1 MREHRA
7 KLGVLFLIVFVD
19 LVGFGMVIPLLPLY
33 AETFQP
39 SPLTLG
45 FLMASYSAMQFVF
58 APILGRLSDRF
69 GRRPV
74 LLLSLAGAVAGYAL
88 LGVAASLP
96 MLFVSRVVAG
106 IAGANISTAQAV
118 IADITG
124 PEGRARGMGVIGAAF
139 GLGFILGPAFGGLL
153 YEHFGPGA
161 PGLGAAATSA
171 VALVLTWF
179 LLPETLD
186 PGQRDRAAHEPFT
199 LARLRRALSHPCLG
213 LVLAIYFLTTAAFSG
228 FEVTFAQ
235 FFSHKYGI
243 GPKEVSYLLVGI
255 GLVGAIVQG
264 GLIGRLA
271 KRFGEAPLV
280 AAGLLISG
288 VCLGLVPS
296 MPTLAL
302 SGVALGVMA
311 VGVGITNPS
320 LSALASEL
328 ADPDE
333 VGGILGIYQGLSSL
347 GRIVGPFAG
356 ELAYGEGPNWPLR
369 LASAVFLGCAA
380 LAVLMLARRN
390 AGVCV
395 PAGGSPGQSLRKK

>member
-33 AETFQP
+33 AETFKP
-39 SPLTLG
+39 SPLALG
-45 FLMASYSAMQFVF
+45 FLMASFSAMQFIF
-58 APILGRLSDRF
+58 APVLGRLSDRF
-69 GRRPV
+69 GRRPI
-74 LLLSLAGAVAGYAL
+74 LLTSLAGGVAGYLL
-88 LGVAASLP
+88 LGFAASLP
-96 MLFVSRVVAG
+96 MLFVSRIVAG

-186 PGQRDRAAHEPFT
+186 PNQRDRAAHEPFT
-199 LARLRRALSHPCLG
+199 IARLGRALTHPCLG

-235 FFSHKYGI
+235 FFSHKYAI

-271 KRFGEAPLV
+271 GRFGETRLV
-280 AAGLLISG
+280 AAGLVISG
-288 VCLGLVPS
+288 VCLGFVPY

-311 VGVGITNPS
+311 IGVGITNPS

-356 ELAYGEGPNWPLR
+356 ELAYGVGPPWPLR
-369 LASAVFLGCAA
+369 LASLAFLACAVAA
-380 LAVLMLARRN
+380 LVLLARRR
-390 AGVCV
+390 AGICDR
-395 PAGGSPGQSLRKK
+395 PPGASA

>member
-33 AETFQP
+33 AETFKP
-39 SPLTLG
+39 SPLALG
-45 FLMASYSAMQFVF
+45 FLMAAYSAMQFVF

-74 LLLSLAGAVAGYAL
+74 LLLSLAGAVAGYTL

-153 YEHFGPGA
+153 FEHFGPGA
-161 PGLGAAATSA
+161 PGLAAAATSA
-171 VALVLTWF
+171 LAFVLTWF

-186 PGQRDRAAHEPFT
+186 PTQRDRAAHEPFT
-199 LARLRRALSHPCLG
+199 LARLSRALSHPCLG
-213 LVLAIYFLTTAAFSG
+213 LVLAIYFVITAAFSG

-235 FFSHKYGI
+235 YFSHRFAL
-243 GPKEVSYLLVGI
+243 GPKEVSYLLVGV

-264 GLIGRLA
+264 GLIGRLVP
-271 KRFGEAPLV
+271 RFGETRLV
-280 AAGLLISG
+280 AFGLALAGLTFAFLPAAPSVALSAALLG
-288 VCLGLVPS
+288 VIALGLG
-296 MPTLAL
+296 LN
-302 SGVALGVMA
+302 
-311 VGVGITNPS
+311 NPS

-356 ELAYGEGPNWPLR
+356 ELAYGSLGPSWPIGI
-369 LASAVFLGCAA
+369 ASAAFLGSAAAA
-380 LAVLMLARRN
+380 LLLLARRR
-390 AGVCV
+390 AGLCD
-395 PAGGSPGQSLRKK
+395 PPKGASA

>member
-19 LVGFGMVIPLLPLY
+19 LIGFGMVIPLLPLY
-33 AETFQP
+33 AETFKP
-39 SPLTLG
+39 SPLALG
-45 FLMASYSAMQFVF
+45 FLMASFSAMQFIF
-58 APILGRLSDRF
+58 APVLGRLSDRF
-69 GRRPV
+69 GRRPI
-74 LLLSLAGAVAGYAL
+74 LLTSLAGGVAGYLL
-88 LGVAASLP
+88 LGFAASLP
-96 MLFVSRVVAG
+96 MLFVSRIVAG

-186 PGQRDRAAHEPFT
+186 PNQRDRAAHEPFT
-199 LARLRRALSHPCLG
+199 VARLGRALAHPCLG

-235 FFSHKYGI
+235 FFSHKYAI

-271 KRFGEAPLV
+271 KRFGETRLV
-280 AAGLLISG
+280 AAGLVISG
-288 VCLGLVPS
+288 VCLGFVPY

-311 VGVGITNPS
+311 IGVGITNPS

-347 GRIVGPFAG
+347 GRIVGPFTG
-356 ELAYGEGPNWPLR
+356 ELAYGVGPPWPLR
-369 LASAVFLGCAA
+369 LASLAFLVCAVAA
-380 LAVLMLARRN
+380 LLLLARRR
-390 AGVCV
+390 AGLCD
-395 PAGGSPGQSLRKK
+395 PPKGASA